1 MSDFYA
7 THLGPHRFHNN
18 NDFMYLPPSDPSIQK
33 ITEKE
38 KVCSCPLCHGDGGGG
53 NLNALLRLE
62 NSLLTK

>member
-53 NLNALLRLE
+53 E
-62 NSLLTK
+62 T